1 MFKDL
6 KMLLRARKA
15 LGRWRRGLKE
25 GRKLMD
31 KPAVASWTMWG
42 AALVALSA
50 VILAVGK
57 IMTGELAFM
66 EALPL
71 LAEKIGY
78 AIAIIGGRR
87 VAGAIINGK

>member
-1 MFKDL
+1 
-6 KMLLRARKA
+6 
-15 LGRWRRGLKE
+15 
-25 GRKLMD
+25 MD

-57 IMTGELAFM
+57 IMTGELTFM
-66 EALPL
+66 ESLPL